1 MSESTAKL
9 KVTVKLHQQPLTE
22 LPDLTP
28 PKPAPLSAARLAV
41 AVLVIVLAAYGG
53 RWLYQQWPHNA
64 IDYAAYAAPD
74 DEPELESALNAAAES
89 SAVPQSRET
98 NHTMP
103 HGSANATQSVNTQ
116 SAIARSTGPQNASPQ
131 MAKPANLQSATASEH
146 PQTLSAA
153 DGQNVPQANA
163 KQSIASEQSST
174 PASIEQGMTV
184 TDRQN
189 IGQQNT
195 DQQNTDQQKAVQQK
209 AVQQNAN
216 DLGLPNGFRRIV
228 LTAQMERLE
237 PGTPVAEPVPFASVK
252 RVYLFTEVEGFAGQ
266 HLRHRWYW
274 NNQFQYEARLTV
286 EDSPWRTYSEKWLLD
301 DQRGTWRVEIVDQA
315 QNVLYQHDFTYQ

>member
-53 RWLYQQWPHNA
+53 RWLYQQWPHND
-64 IDYAAYAAPD
+64 IDYAAYAAPE
-74 DEPELESALNAAAES
+74 DEPELGPTLNAAAES
-89 SAVPQSRET
+89 SAVPQSSET
-98 NHTMP
+98 LHTVP
-103 HGSANATQSVNTQ
+103 DGSANSTQSLNTQ
-116 SAIARSTGPQNASPQ
+116 SAFARSTGPQNASPQ
-131 MAKPANLQSATASEH
+131 MAKPASLQSATSPEH
-146 PQTLSAA
+146 PQTLSAS

-163 KQSIASEQSST
+163 KQAIASDPSST
-174 PASIEQGMTV
+174 LASIQQGMTV

-189 IGQQNT
+189 TNQQN
-195 DQQNTDQQKAVQQK
+195 AVQPK
-209 AVQQNAN
+209 AEQQNAN
-216 DLGLPNGFRRIV
+216 YLRLPNGFRRIV
-228 LTAQMERLE
+228 LTAEMERLE
-237 PGTPVAEPVPFASVK
+237 PGESVAEPVPFASVK

-301 DQRGTWRVEIVDQA
+301 DQRGAWRVEIVDQA

>member
-22 LPDLTP
+22 MPELTP

-41 AVLVIVLAAYGG
+41 AVLVILLAAYGG
-53 RWLYQQWPHNA
+53 RWLYQQWPHNE
-64 IDYAAYAAPD
+64 IDYAAYAAPKD
-74 DEPELESALNAAAES
+74 DPATSDEVVADVQPRAAALGS
-89 SAVPQSRET
+89 PTQMT
-98 NHTMP
+98 
-103 HGSANATQSVNTQ
+103 SANQEPKSLNSKSLKTASAETPVQVSIAKPQQ
-116 SAIARSTGPQNASPQ
+116 SAGASAAAGQTSVQPLTQ
-131 MAKPANLQSATASEH
+131 ATAIQSAKPAQPDSAF
-146 PQTLSAA
+146 
-153 DGQNVPQANA
+153 
-163 KQSIASEQSST
+163 
-174 PASIEQGMTV
+174 
-184 TDRQN
+184 
-189 IGQQNT
+189 
-195 DQQNTDQQKAVQQK
+195 
-209 AVQQNAN
+209 
-216 DLGLPNGFRRIV
+216 LPTGFRRIV

-237 PGTPVAEPVPFASVK
+237 PGAAVAEPVPFASVK
-252 RVYLFTEVEGFAGQ
+252 RVYLFTEIEGFAGQ

>member
-22 LPDLTP
+22 MPELTP

-41 AVLVIVLAAYGG
+41 AVLVILLGAYGG
-53 RWLYQQWPHNA
+53 RWLYQQWPHNE
-64 IDYAAYAAPD
+64 IDYAAYAAPKD
-74 DEPELESALNAAAES
+74 DPATSDEVVADVQPRAAALGS
-89 SAVPQSRET
+89 PTQMT
-98 NHTMP
+98 
-103 HGSANATQSVNTQ
+103 SANQEPKSLNSKSLKTASAETPVQVSIAKPQQ
-116 SAIARSTGPQNASPQ
+116 SAGASAAAGQTSVQPLTQ
-131 MAKPANLQSATASEH
+131 ATAIQSAKPAQPDSA
-146 PQTLSAA
+146 L
-153 DGQNVPQANA
+153 
-163 KQSIASEQSST
+163 
-174 PASIEQGMTV
+174 
-184 TDRQN
+184 
-189 IGQQNT
+189 
-195 DQQNTDQQKAVQQK
+195 
-209 AVQQNAN
+209 
-216 DLGLPNGFRRIV
+216 LPTGFRRIV

-237 PGTPVAEPVPFASVK
+237 PGAAVAEPVPFASVK
-252 RVYLFTEVEGFAGQ
+252 RVYLFTEIEGFAGQ